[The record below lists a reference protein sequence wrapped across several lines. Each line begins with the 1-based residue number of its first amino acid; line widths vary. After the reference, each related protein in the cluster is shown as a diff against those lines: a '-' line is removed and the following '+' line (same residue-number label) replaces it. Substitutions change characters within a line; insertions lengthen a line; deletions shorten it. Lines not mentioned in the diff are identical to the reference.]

1 LAKFEDLDKS
11 AFYNNDLDD
20 GNFATMPVGTD
31 FENQGTITRA
41 SRMNDNDDFDF
52 DNDDSDAPF

>member
-1 LAKFEDLDKS
+1 
-11 AFYNNDLDD
+11 
-20 GNFATMPVGTD
+20 MPVGTD

-52 DNDDSDAPF
+52 DNDDNDAPF